1 MGVAS
6 VLGRLL
12 AAGPYSTYYA
22 AYRGGGRGGGGDSA
36 VSSIASLRF
45 SSIDVRCAL
54 WANKGSNGR
63 KGSAGDSVGCKGIE
77 GNKGLQGIAKDR
89 PGEIGVFVNP
99 LFMGIEFNF
108 R

>member
-36 VSSIASLRF
+36 VWSIASLRL

-54 WANKGSNGR
+54 WAFYGSNGHKR
-63 KGSAGDSVGCKGIE
+63 SARDSVGCKGIE

-99 LFMGIEFNF
+99 HSRRIEFNF